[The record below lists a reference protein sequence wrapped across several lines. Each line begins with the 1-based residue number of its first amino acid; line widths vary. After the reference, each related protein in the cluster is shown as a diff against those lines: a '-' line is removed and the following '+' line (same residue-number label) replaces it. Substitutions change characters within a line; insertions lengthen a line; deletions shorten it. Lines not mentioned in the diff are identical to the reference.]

1 VAEALYLRYRPQDF
15 DDVVGQ
21 DHITITLRNQIAAD
35 RIGHAY
41 LFVGS
46 RGSGKT
52 TCARIFAKEINL
64 RGRGAEDRERIGRA
78 VAEGRAL
85 DLIEIDAASHT
96 GVDSVREII
105 DKVNFHA
112 AELDFKVYII
122 DEVHM
127 LSIAAFNA
135 LLKTLEEP
143 PAHVVFILATTD
155 PQKIPVTVLSRCQR
169 FTFKR
174 VPVDKIVGRL
184 RHICAKESIE
194 SDDHALTLIAR
205 HATGALR
212 DAVNLLDQIASANS
226 GRITAADV
234 REALGAT
241 DGATVRALTA
251 GIATGD
257 VAAGFETIQSA
268 LDQGSDARQI
278 AKQMVEHLRA
288 LMQAKVRGGS
298 GAPQDA
304 EQIELSAQAEKLGMG
319 VLSRAIRAFSAA
331 QSEMRGGTDAQLAV
345 EMAYLECVAIELV
358 QAAPAASAAQRT
370 DSRPHAPAVEQSAPA
385 QPVQPAQQVQSVQS
399 VQSSQPPQFS
409 QPAQSTQPAQ
419 RAAPSAQ
426 AQDVSTRMHNGWRGF
441 VQDVRRTNTTLQA
454 LLNSCKPQQIVGN
467 VVHLKADHDL
477 VRQRLQQSEKNGA
490 DLRRALSEWLGIQAE
505 VNIYVEAPTPDPNED
520 PLLQAARRHGG
531 QVRGTGDKG

>member
-1 VAEALYLRYRPQDF
+1 VAEALYLKFRPQDF

-21 DHITITLRNQIAAD
+21 DHITTTLRNQIAAD

-64 RGRGAEDRERIGRA
+64 RGRSPEDRERISRS
-78 VAEGRAL
+78 VAEGRAM

-184 RHICAKESIE
+184 RHICAKENIE
-194 SDDHALTLIAR
+194 ADDHALTLIAR

-226 GRITAADV
+226 RHITATDV
-234 REALGAT
+234 RESLGAT
-241 DGATVRALTA
+241 DGATVRALA
-251 GIATGD
+251 SGIAAGD
-257 VAAGFETIQSA
+257 VAAGFETIQAA

-288 LMQAKVRGGS
+288 LMQAKVRGGGS
-298 GAPQDA
+298 GAAQDA
-304 EQIELSAQAEKLGMG
+304 EQVELSAQAEKLGMG
-319 VLSRAIRAFSAA
+319 VLSRAIKAFSAA

-345 EMAYLECVAIELV
+345 EMAYLECVAIEPAVSAAAAAPRDDAPRAEAAPLPPMPRQENRPAV
-358 QAAPAASAAQRT
+358 VEKAAPAQKAAPPSEPARTSAA
-370 DSRPHAPAVEQSAPA
+370 DPAAKL
-385 QPVQPAQQVQSVQS
+385 
-399 VQSSQPPQFS
+399 
-409 QPAQSTQPAQ
+409 
-419 RAAPSAQ
+419 
-426 AQDVSTRMHNGWRGF
+426 MNGWRGF
-441 VQDVRRTNTTLQA
+441 VEEMRRSNKTLQA
-454 LLNSCKPQQIVGN
+454 LLHSCKPQQVVGN
-467 VVHLKADHDL
+467 VVYLKAEHDL
-477 VRQRLQQSEKNGA
+477 VRQRIQQSEKNGA
-490 DLRRALSEWLGIQAE
+490 DLQRALSEWLGIKAE
-505 VNIYVEAPTPDPNED
+505 LNIYVEAPAPDPKED
-520 PLLQAARRHGG
+520 PLLQAAKRLGG
-531 QVRGTGDKG
+531 QVRE